1 MPTPRSATLN
11 PLPTTLSLTSS
22 ESTDE
27 FGQGVRPISGGAA
40 LQNDYQSPDLTSGL
54 ESSLGLLETKNPN
67 FCPFAFWLCYVF
79 VKVRIKD
86 AQPVG
91 DNWKTSIVSID
102 KMLQQ

>member
-1 MPTPRSATLN
+1 MPTPRPATLN

-40 LQNDYQSPDLTSGL
+40 LQIDHQSPDL
-54 ESSLGLLETKNPN
+54 
-67 FCPFAFWLCYVF
+67 CPFALWLCYVF